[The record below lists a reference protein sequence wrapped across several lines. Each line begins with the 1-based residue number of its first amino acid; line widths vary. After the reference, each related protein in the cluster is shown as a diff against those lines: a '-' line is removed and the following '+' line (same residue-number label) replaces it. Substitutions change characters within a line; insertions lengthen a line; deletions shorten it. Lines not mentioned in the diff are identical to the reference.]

1 MANWN
6 DVQFAGSARATGN
19 TPAALAEVN
28 GTGIYQYRF
37 TNGKEL
43 HFRGQLPHSYR
54 QGAPLLPHVHWMAE
68 SSATYTGTWTM
79 EYLWTQAA
87 PGTAL
92 SAKQTLSG
100 NFNAAV
106 TAWQSQVL
114 TLGSMTHDFKISA
127 LILCRL
133 VLTLSS
139 GSGVFLLDFD
149 AHHEN
154 DALGSVM
161 EFVK

>member
-1 MANWN
+1 MANWD

-28 GTGIYQYRF
+28 GSGIYQYRF

-43 HFRGQLPHSYR
+43 HFRGQLPHTYHQYS
-54 QGAPLLPHVHWMAE
+54 PLLPHVHWMAE
-68 SSATYTGTWTM
+68 SSATYAGTWTL
-79 EYLWTQAA
+79 EYLWTQAG
-87 PGTAL
+87 PGIPL
-92 SAKQTLSG
+92 STKQTLTG
-100 NFNAAV
+100 TFNGAV
-106 TAWQSQVL
+106 TAWESQV
-114 TLGSMTHDFKISA
+114 TNLGAMAHDFKISA

-133 VLTLSS
+133 VLTLTS

-154 DALGSVM
+154 DALGSVL
-161 EFVK
+161 EFIK